1 MTITTP
7 NTGTN
12 RVAGKG
18 RLSPS
23 KTVTFTFDGKQL
35 IAMHGDT
42 LASALI
48 ANGIHLAGRS
58 FKYHRPRGI
67 LGSGAEEPNALMDI
81 SRDKLRTQP
90 NVRATTQE
98 VFDGLIA
105 KTQNYYPSITFDV
118 GGINNVLAPFFSAG
132 FYYKTFMWPK
142 QAWKKI
148 YEPVIREAA
157 GLGHAPKEADPDRY
171 ANRFAHCDVMIVG
184 GGAAGLMAA
193 KTAAA
198 AGKKVIICDENPEFG
213 GWLLAEGEASI
224 DGMPAAEWAAK
235 TVADLVA
242 MANVKLLSRTTA
254 FGYYAQNMVTLAER
268 ITDHLALPDA
278 DAPRERL
285 WQVRAKHVILATGA
299 IERHLVFADNDR
311 PGIMLSSAARMYL
324 NHYGVAIGQNVGVY
338 TACDSAW
345 HAALELQEAG
355 VKVVAIIDMRSNPD
369 EQLMARAKALGIPV
383 RTGSAVTKTSGKLR
397 VKSMTV
403 EPIGD
408 HLTEKFEIDAL
419 IMSGGWT
426 PSVHLFSQSRGKLK
440 FDEPNGRFIPDIHV
454 EQCVSIGSCNGTNEI
469 DAALAEAISATN
481 AVTGKKAG
489 KAPKTMGFASME
501 GHLIGSAKGAGPDDH
516 VMAFIDYQ
524 NDVCA
529 KDVRLAV
536 REGMHS
542 IEHVKRYTTT
552 GMATDQGK
560 MSNMH
565 GLAIAAEALGKEI
578 PAVGLTTFRSPYT
591 PVTFGTIV
599 NHAKGDLFDVTR
611 RTPMHGWA
619 VDQGAVFEDVGN
631 WKRAWYFPKAGED
644 MHAAVSRECKTTREV
659 AGIFDASTLGK
670 IEVVGPDAVKF
681 MELMYTNPWEKLKVG
696 MCRYGIMCREDGF
709 VYDDGVVGRLA
720 EDRFHV
726 TTTTGGAP
734 RVLNMMEDYLQT
746 EFPDWK
752 VSLTSTSEQWAVIG
766 VQGPKA
772 REIISSLVE
781 GIDLSAEAMPHMA
794 IREGKICGVPT
805 RLMRVSFTGE
815 LGFEINV
822 PADYGQSV
830 WEAIWDIGSP
840 MGMVPYGTEAMHV
853 MRAEKGFIIVGQDTD
868 GTVTPF
874 DAAVGWAV
882 GKKKTDF
889 VGIRGL
895 KRPDLIAE
903 GRRQLVGLR
912 TKNSKVVLEEGAQIV
927 VDPNQPIPMK
937 MIGFVTSSYW
947 SETLGHSIAMAL
959 VENGFNLKGETLY
972 VPMPNETIAVEIC
985 DPIFYD
991 KEGARLNV

>member
-1 MTITTP
+1 MTFSV
-7 NTGTN
+7 NTGSN
-12 RVAGKG
+12 RIAGKG
-18 RLSPS
+18 RLAPS

-35 IAMHGDT
+35 NALEGDT

-67 LGSGAEEPNALMDI
+67 LGSGAEEPSALMDI
-81 SRDKLRTQP
+81 SRDKVRTQP

-118 GGINNVLAPFFSAG
+118 GGINNLMAPFFSAG

-142 QAWKKI
+142 QAWKKL

-198 AGKKVIICDENPEFG
+198 SGKRIILCDENAELG
-213 GWLLAEGEASI
+213 GWLLAETDAAI
-224 DGMPAAEWAAK
+224 DGMQAGEWAAK
-235 TVADLVA
+235 TIRELAA
-242 MANVKLLSRTTA
+242 MDNVKLLPRTTA
-254 FGYYAQNMVTLAER
+254 FGYYSQNMLALAER
-268 ITDHLALPDA
+268 ITDHVALPAA
-278 DAPRERL
+278 DTPRERL
-285 WQVRAKHVILATGA
+285 WQVRAKKVILATGA

-324 NHYGVAIGQNVGVY
+324 NHYGVAVGRNVGVY

-345 HAALELQEAG
+345 HTAIELQEAG
-355 VKVVAIIDMRSNPD
+355 VKVVAIIDMRQNPD
-369 EQLMARAKALGIPV
+369 EQLVNRAKALGIPV
-383 RTGSAVTKTSGKLR
+383 RTGSAVTKTKGKLR
-397 VKSMTV
+397 IKSMTV
-403 EPIGD
+403 EPISTSGSE
-408 HLTEKFEIDAL
+408 TFEIDCL

-426 PSVHLFSQSRGKLK
+426 PTVHLFSQSRGKLK
-440 FDEPNGRFIPDIHV
+440 FDEANGRFIPDIHV
-454 EQCVSIGSCNGTNEI
+454 EECASIGSCNGTNDI
-469 DAALAEAISATN
+469 NTALDEAIAAASA
-481 AVTGKKAG
+481 AAGAKAA
-489 KAPKTMGFASME
+489 KAPTTSGFASMA
-501 GHLIGSAKGAGPDDH
+501 GHLIGSAKGAGADDH
-516 VMAFIDYQ
+516 VMAFVDFQ

-529 KDVRLAV
+529 KDIRLAV

-542 IEHVKRYTTT
+542 IEHIKRYTTT

-578 PAVGLTTFRSPYT
+578 PAVGLTTFRLPYT

-611 RTPMHGWA
+611 RTPMYQWAADHGA
-619 VDQGAVFEDVGN
+619 AFEDVGN
-631 WKRAWYFPKAGED
+631 WKRAWYFPRSGED
-644 MHAAVSRECKTTREV
+644 MHAAVSRECKTVREV

-681 MELMYTNPWEKLKVG
+681 MNLMYTNPWDSLKPG

-709 VYDDGVVGRLA
+709 VYDDGVVGRMA

-752 VSLTSTSEQWAVIG
+752 VSLTSTSEQWAVIA

-772 REIISSLVE
+772 REIIAPLIE
-781 GIDLSAEAMPHMA
+781 GIDLSPEALPHMA
-794 IREGKICGVPT
+794 IREGRICGVPT

-830 WEAIWDIGSP
+830 WEAIWERGEP
-840 MGMVPYGTEAMHV
+840 MGMTAYGTEAMHV
-853 MRAEKGFIIVGQDTD
+853 LRAEKGFIIVGQDTD

-874 DAAVGWAV
+874 DAGVGWAV
-882 GKKKTDF
+882 GKKKTDY

-895 KRPDLIAE
+895 KRPDLVAE
-903 GRRQLVGLR
+903 GRRQLIGLK
-912 TKNSKVVLEEGAQIV
+912 TKDPKIVLEEGAQIV
-927 VDPNQPIPMK
+927 IDPNQPIPMK

-959 VENGFNLKGETLY
+959 VEGGFARIGETLF
-972 VPMPNETIAVEIC
+972 VPMANETITVEVC

-991 KEGARLNV
+991 KQGARLNV